1 MNARRRREDC
11 PSTRAAAPRRWL
23 CAGVALCLACAAAV
37 ADTVALLPAARV
49 RAGAPLTLGDVA
61 QLQGPTA
68 QALAGLRLADD
79 PRAVDDRVVTLEQ
92 VQRALDDAGV
102 ARAAVALSG
111 GACQLRIVE
120 PQRPAAPAAGPRDA
134 PALAVDDA
142 SSLLVQAQ
150 GTILQRVLET
160 LARAWAVEPADV
172 RLRFSPR
179 DEAFL
184 RRPLAGLR
192 VEVEPAAALDQSAR
206 ASLVVWVYRE
216 RQLLER
222 RTIVVDVELRRLVLT
237 LKRTAARGAP
247 ITADLVQLER
257 RWLAPGGSP
266 LVSSLEAAQG
276 AVARTRLETGTVLRQ
291 SMLET
296 PLLVRKGE
304 RVAVH
309 YLGRA
314 LSLKLHGRALAQG
327 RLGDVIPC
335 RLDRSDAVFLARV
348 DGKARVVVTPQLERT
363 AGPNTAATS
372 APDKESAP

>member
-1 MNARRRREDC
+1 VNARRRREDR
-11 PSTRAAAPRRWL
+11 PSTRAAALRRWL
-23 CAGVALCLACAAAV
+23 CAGAALCLACAAAV

-61 QLQGPTA
+61 QLQGPTV
-68 QALAGLRLADD
+68 QALAGLALADD
-79 PRAVDDRVVTLEQ
+79 PRSLEGRVVTLEQ
-92 VQRALDDAGV
+92 VQQALASAGV
-102 ARAAVALSG
+102 ARAAVAFSG

-134 PALAVDDA
+134 PALAQDDA
-142 SSLLVQAQ
+142 SSLLAQAQ

-184 RRPLAGLR
+184 RQPLAELR
-192 VEVEPAAALDQSAR
+192 VEVEPAAALDRSAR
-206 ASLVVWVYRE
+206 ASLAVWVYRE
-216 RQLLER
+216 HQLQER
-222 RTIVVDVELRRLVLT
+222 RTIVADVELRRSVLT
-237 LKRTAARGAP
+237 LTRPVARGAP
-247 ITADLVQLER
+247 IPAEATQQER
-257 RWLAPGGSP
+257 RWLAPGGAP
-266 LVSSLEAAQG
+266 LLASRKALQG
-276 AVARTRLETGTVLRQ
+276 AVARARLEAGTVLRQ

-327 RLGDVIPC
+327 RLGDVVPC

-348 DGKARVVVTPQLERT
+348 DGRARVVVSPQLE
-363 AGPNTAATS
+363 GPGAQAS
-372 APDKESAP
+372 SGAKETTP